1 MIEYKIETIDL
12 KKEAEKLILNVNK
25 DIDSHGYKEIES
37 LKSYIESQPKN
48 TYEDAKKY
56 NCGYGILRTLSH
68 LILYPSIHYLCVSSE
83 ESQDQFFYN
92 RNDWIRNIAKRIIHG
107 EIGLEEIIFEYNRNI
122 KEIVDFIFSY

>member
-1 MIEYKIETIDL
+1 MIEYKIEIIDL
-12 KKEAEKLILNVNK
+12 KKEAERLILNVNK

-37 LKSYIESQPKN
+37 LKSYIESQPKD

-56 NCGYGILRTLSH
+56 NCGNGILRTLSH
-68 LILYPSIHYLCVSSE
+68 LVLYPSIHYLCMSSE

-92 RNDWIRNIAKRIIHG
+92 RNDWIRSIAKRIIHG

-122 KEIVDFIFSY
+122 KEVVNFIFSY